1 MYSSIEEDQRK
12 EVIKKCYYPL
22 LELAEN
28 GIPIGVELTGLTL
41 EIINDIDKSW
51 IDRFKTLLAGQKAEL
66 IGSGYSQ
73 IIGPL
78 FPKKLNIKNQQ
89 LGLEVYQNLL
99 GIKPDIALVNE
110 MAYSA

>member
-1 MYSSIEEDQRK
+1 
-12 EVIKKCYYPL
+12 L

-28 GIPIGVELTGLTL
+28 GVPIGIELTGLTL

-51 IDRFKTLLAGQKAEL
+51 IDRFKTLLAGQKVEL

-78 FPKKLNIKNQQ
+78 FPKKLNIKNQE
-89 LGLEVYQNLL
+89 LGLETYRTIL
-99 GIKPDIALVNE
+99 GATPEIALVNE
-110 MAYSA
+110 MAYRL